1 MIHVT
6 LRLPPDGPA
15 TRWGVLLSEVRP
27 AIVSRTGLGPR
38 AIAELGTTFYLSRV
52 PAEGVH
58 GELTGLDVRSLSD
71 TMVVALKLR
80 NPSERHLYAGVR
92 LAVKDST
99 GRSMA
104 DTDLGSG
111 VVLPGTERVFTWTCD
126 VPLPPGRYAVMATLD
141 TGEPELIVGETS
153 VQWPLRLPARLIAGD
168 GSP

>member
-1 MIHVT
+1 
-6 LRLPPDGPA
+6 
-15 TRWGVLLSEVRP
+15 VRP
-27 AIVSRTGLGPR
+27 SIVSRTGLGPR
-38 AIAELGTTFYLSRV
+38 AIAELGTTFYVSRI
-52 PAEGVH
+52 PAEGVR

-71 TMVVALKLR
+71 TMLVAVKLR

-92 LAVKDST
+92 IAVKDST

-104 DTDLGSG
+104 DADLGSG

-126 VPLPPGRYAVMATLD
+126 VPLPPGRYAVTATLD

-153 VQWPLRLPARLIAGD
+153 VKWPLRLPARLIAGD

>member
-1 MIHVT
+1 
-6 LRLPPDGPA
+6 
-15 TRWGVLLSEVRP
+15 
-27 AIVSRTGLGPR
+27 
-38 AIAELGTTFYLSRV
+38 
-52 PAEGVH
+52 
-58 GELTGLDVRSLSD
+58 
-71 TMVVALKLR
+71 
-80 NPSERHLYAGVR
+80 
-92 LAVKDST
+92 
-99 GRSMA
+99 MA